1 MGWVGQSEEALKEEG
16 REYRVGKFP
25 FAVNS
30 RAKTN
35 GRPTSPLS
43 PCRNCIDNNKLHC
56 LPDIKMC
63 RYVKSCIICHDIL
76 YNYCIVYTWEI
87 YGTDP

>member
-35 GRPTSPLS
+35 GRPIPLS
-43 PCRNCIDNNKLHC
+43 LHLSLSLSLSLCHINKLHC
-56 LPDIKMC
+56 LPADTYIP
-63 RYVKSCIICHDIL
+63 VKLGIVFVIVVTL
-76 YNYCIVYTWEI
+76 YKTTVHLGNL
-87 YGTDP
+87 